1 MRALVAMS
9 GGVDSAVSALLMKEK
24 CESAGGIMRLRDV
37 LDEEMT
43 EGVRRDISDA
53 ESVARR
59 LGMDF
64 HVFDLREQFLERVIQ
79 DFVQEYL
86 NGKTPNPC
94 IVCNRFL
101 KFDAFY
107 EEGRKLG
114 YDRIATGHYA
124 RVEEREGRFVL
135 KRGKD
140 PNKDQSYVLYT
151 LTQEQLSHTDFPL
164 GDLDKTEV
172 RRIAEENG
180 FINAHKKDSQ
190 DICFVADGKYADII
204 RKVTGSESVPGDF
217 VDESGKVLGRHKGI
231 IYYTVGQHRGLGLP
245 TEIPLYVKNID
256 AKANRIVLCE
266 NENLF
271 TEEVEVNGFN
281 WIAGFAAEEGKRGT
295 AKIRYRHREQPC
307 TILYDSEGGVKIRFD
322 EPQRAPTPGQ
332 SCVVYDGDIVLGGG
346 IIR

>member
-1 MRALVAMS
+1 
-9 GGVDSAVSALLMKEK
+9 
-24 CESAGGIMRLRDV
+24 MRLRDV
-37 LDEEMT
+37 LDEEMA

-53 ESVARR
+53 EAVARR

-204 RKVTGSESVPGDF
+204 RKVTGSEPVPGDF

-245 TEIPLYVKNID
+245 TEIPLYVKKID

-307 TILYDSEGGVKIRFD
+307 TILYDSEGEVKIRFD